1 MSEEIK
7 IDASKTQISTTKN
20 TYKKYGSILNTLN
33 IKDKIL
39 DYSSG
44 LGAGT
49 KELSINAKSFEPYA
63 DPDKIKKNPNYRLP
77 DYENV
82 DILAKGEKYKS
93 QKAIVNHMVL
103 NVIPDIQERKNVI
116 NNIGNM
122 LSDDGVAFISARD
135 STEGKTRVPYKD
147 GFLMKKGGTNT
158 FQKTFSQTELNTFVK
173 ETLGKDYIV
182 VDTPKK
188 LKIGGSS
195 IMITKSPAFLKVIAT
210 TLQLT
215 SILSMLTYPL
225 TASEI
230 GNKQMYTEKELQ
242 NLKINQKFQ

>member
-49 KELSINAKSFEPYA
+49 KELSINAKSFEPYV
-63 DPDKIKKNPNYRLP
+63 DESRIIKSKGRYP
-77 DYENV
+77 DYLNV
-82 DILAKGEKYKS
+82 NTLVNGEGLKS
-93 QKAIVNHMVL
+93 QKAVVNHMVL
-103 NVIPDIQERKNVI
+103 NVIDDIQERKNVVT
-116 NNIGNM
+116 NIGNM
-122 LSDDGVAFISARD
+122 LSDDGVAFITARD

-158 FQKTFSQTELNTFVK
+158 FQKPFSQTELNTFVK

>member
-7 IDASKTQISTTKN
+7 IDPSKTQIPTTKN
-20 TYKKYGSILNTLN
+20 TYTKYGSILNKLN

-49 KELSINAKSFEPYA
+49 KELSIKAKSFEPYA
-63 DPDKIKKNPNYRLP
+63 DKDKILKNPNYRYP
-77 DYENV
+77 DYKDVNT
-82 DILAKGEKYKS
+82 LTKGEGLKS
-93 QKAIVNHMVL
+93 QKAIINHMVL
-103 NVIPDIQERKNVI
+103 NVVDDIQQRKNVVT
-116 NNIGNM
+116 NIGNM
-122 LSDDGVAFISARD
+122 LSDDGVAFITARD

-158 FQKTFSQTELNTFVK
+158 FQKPFSQTELNTFVK

-188 LKIGGSS
+188 LGIGGSS
-195 IMITKSPAFLKVIAT
+195 IMITKSPTFLKVIAT
-210 TLQLT
+210 TLKLT
-215 SILSMLTYPL
+215 PILSMLTYPL